1 MTEITFSK
9 TVEDEARILADGEHV
24 GDLYRHTDP
33 LDGGAVYIAHLD
45 EDPRGFR
52 RIRDRA
58 RVRQVVASMV
68 DSHPLW

>member
-1 MTEITFSK
+1 MTEITFRR
-9 TVEDEARILADGEHV
+9 TAEDEARILADGEHV

-58 RVRQVVASMV
+58 RVRGVVASMV